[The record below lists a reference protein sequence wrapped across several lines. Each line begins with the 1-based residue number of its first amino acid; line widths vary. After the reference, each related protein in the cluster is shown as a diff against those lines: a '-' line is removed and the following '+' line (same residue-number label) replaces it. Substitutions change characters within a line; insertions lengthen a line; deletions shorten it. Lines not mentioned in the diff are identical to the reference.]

1 MQDKSWNKYEDSK
14 AINDV
19 LAYDDNTH
27 FSPKGAKIVA
37 GWVKELICES
47 NEEKLCGQFK

>member
-1 MQDKSWNKYEDSK
+1 MAKGKGVLLLDLQDKSWCEYNTYDDMDTVN
-14 AINDV
+14 AF

-37 GWVKELICES
+37 SWLFSK
-47 NEEKLCGQFK
+47 